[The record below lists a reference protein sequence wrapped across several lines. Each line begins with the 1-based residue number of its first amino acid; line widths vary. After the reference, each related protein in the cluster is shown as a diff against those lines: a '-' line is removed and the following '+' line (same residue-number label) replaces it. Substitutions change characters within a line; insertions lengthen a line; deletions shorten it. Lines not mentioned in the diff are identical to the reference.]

1 MKKKGRA
8 NPENRPWTKI
18 HSKLRHG
25 NEAFLPAAMQTSVLR
40 GAKSRLSVKGRKTR
54 MTAWIIPHIP
64 SCLSERREAACIYA
78 SAGVWGP
85 QIGVL
90 VSDVCCLHTS
100 KHLFCL
106 EFENTF
112 DPNFVSKPLAPPL
125 LARRPLTLLSSKIWL
140 RPFSRFCHARY
151 FSRRGTEVVI
161 KISSCQKLVQRLERE
176 IFSLGSTHE
185 HFLTFSPP
193 PLLPFLRLR
202 LLLRSERERKRPRY
216 PNCEEKLPCRAAM
229 EYPHPFSS
237 KRNFSS
243 FIFFFFPP
251 FFPSPSLSI
260 SLLSWHAWLNGSE
273 LRCMGKWSFRLG
285 YPANLQTCS
294 VSHFR
299 AWNSRRRSFSSAQLL

>member
-1 MKKKGRA
+1 MG
-8 NPENRPWTKI
+8 
-18 HSKLRHG
+18 
-25 NEAFLPAAMQTSVLR
+25 
-40 GAKSRLSVKGRKTR
+40 
-54 MTAWIIPHIP
+54 P
-64 SCLSERREAACIYA
+64 S
-78 SAGVWGP
+78 
-85 QIGVL
+85 
-90 VSDVCCLHTS
+90 
-100 KHLFCL
+100 
-106 EFENTF
+106 
-112 DPNFVSKPLAPPL
+112 
-125 LARRPLTLLSSKIWL
+125 
-140 RPFSRFCHARY
+140 
-151 FSRRGTEVVI
+151 GTEVVI
-161 KISSCQKLVQRLERE
+161 KISSCLKLVQRLERE

-285 YPANLQTCS
+285 YPAIRICR
-294 VSHFR
+294 R
-299 AWNSRRRSFSSAQLL
+299 ARFHIFGPEILVGDRFPPRNCCKSESAELFTILLYCALFFSLLARGESAISKPGKRARARFNDTVFHDL